1 MEMTD
6 EAAIRRVLA
15 GDIDMFEI
23 LVKRYSSK
31 LQSYVSQRL
40 YKKEESD
47 DIVQTSFI
55 QLYKNLSRFDIHK
68 PLYPYLMQIT
78 RNELYMYFRKNKITV
93 PLNDEVTY
101 DAVSVEQGMEVEN
114 EELLV
119 GLKIEHKNALLWFVE
134 GYSYKDIAKKLGK
147 PLNTIRTIIRRARL
161 YIQKKH
167 AYGKK

>member
-15 GDIDMFEI
+15 GDIDVFEV

-55 QLYKNLSRFDIHK
+55 QLYKNLSHFDIHK

-78 RNELYMYFRKNKITV
+78 RNALYMYFRKNKITV
-93 PLNDEVTY
+93 PLNDDVAY
-101 DAVSVEQGMEVEN
+101 DGALVEQGVATESG
-114 EELLV
+114 ELLS
-119 GLKIEHKNALLWFVE
+119 GLKPEHRNALLWFVE
-134 GYSYKDIAKKLGK
+134 GYSYKDIAKKMGK

-161 YIQKKH
+161 FIQKEH

>member
-15 GDIDMFEI
+15 GDIDVFEVI
-23 LVKRYSSK
+23 VKRYSSK
-31 LQSYVSQRL
+31 LQSYVGQRL
-40 YKKEESD
+40 YKKEEAD

-55 QLYKNLSRFDIHK
+55 QLYKNLVRFNIRK
-68 PLYPYLMQIT
+68 PLYPYLMQIA

-93 PLNDEVTY
+93 PLNEDVAY
-101 DAVSVEQGMEVEN
+101 DSAAGEQGMDVASG
-114 EELLV
+114 ELLS
-119 GLKIEHKNALLWFVE
+119 GLKPEQRNALLWFVE

-161 YIQKKH
+161 FIQKEH